1 MMIRLEDSILIFDE
15 AHNME
20 DAAREAASLTINS
33 NQLKEVEEEI
43 DKISKDWLTLHVYIQ
58 AYHLEASY
66 KPYTQY
72 KNIENSMIMC
82 V

>member
-20 DAAREAASLTINS
+20 DAAREATSLTINS

-43 DKISKDWLTLHVYIQ
+43 DKISKDWLTLDTYIQ
-58 AYHLEASY
+58 PYHLEASY
-66 KPYTQY
+66 KPCAHTR
-72 KNIENSMIMC
+72 I
-82 V
+82 